1 MLEDLMNQESKR
13 KDSFAIAV
21 GLDNTPFRNEIKE
34 EQKLF
39 SQDDHPSS
47 EESSPE
53 ENQGLPIESLYRAP
67 VF

>member
-39 SQDDHPSS
+39 S
-47 EESSPE
+47 
-53 ENQGLPIESLYRAP
+53 
-67 VF
+67 